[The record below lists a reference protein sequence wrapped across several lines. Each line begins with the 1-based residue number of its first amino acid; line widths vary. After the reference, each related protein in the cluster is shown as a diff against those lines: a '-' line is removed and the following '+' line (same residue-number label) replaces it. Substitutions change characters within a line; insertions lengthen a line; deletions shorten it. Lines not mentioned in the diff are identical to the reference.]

1 MSIQSVNPA
10 TGEVLETFTP
20 ASPEELDR
28 IVARA
33 HAAFREWR
41 SVPFSARALR
51 MREAARVLR
60 KGLAQHALA
69 MTLEMGKPIVQAEAE
84 VEKCASCCDYYA
96 EHAESFLAAQPRTT
110 DASQNYVRFDPL
122 GAVLTV
128 IPWNSPYR

>member
-41 SVPFSARALR
+41 SVPFSARL
-51 MREAARVLR
+51 
-60 KGLAQHALA
+60 
-69 MTLEMGKPIVQAEAE
+69 
-84 VEKCASCCDYYA
+84 
-96 EHAESFLAAQPRTT
+96 
-110 DASQNYVRFDPL
+110 
-122 GAVLTV
+122 
-128 IPWNSPYR
+128 